1 VGEGQGGLSD
11 SPARQAL
18 DRGDF
23 VEAGAQAKEEPDV
36 QAYLRP
42 DRAAI
47 VLAILSFLLF
57 VPIVVYYVLVR

>member
-1 VGEGQGGLSD
+1 MGEGQGGLSD

-18 DRGDF
+18 ERGDYA
-23 VEAGAQAKEEPDV
+23 EAGAKAKEEPDV
-36 QAYLRP
+36 AAYLRP

-47 VLAILSFLLF
+47 VLVIVSFLLF

>member
-1 VGEGQGGLSD
+1 VGEGQGGLTD

-18 DRGDF
+18 ERGDH
-23 VEAGAQAKEEPDV
+23 VEAGALAKEDPEV

-42 DRAAI
+42 DRAAV
-47 VLAILSFLLF
+47 VLAIVSFLLF